1 MQPTAMSVHPNSPE
15 MSEPNT
21 PLWLPAIGALL
32 FALAGVWWA
41 TRPVPPAI
49 VADTVADAG
58 SEGTPAANAANPA
71 GADAGAPQGLA
82 AGGPPRPGSQPR
94 SARPSMD
101 PGKAGDIQRMLNRMP
116 KQK

>member
-1 MQPTAMSVHPNSPE
+1 MFRKLTIVA
-15 MSEPNT
+15 
-21 PLWLPAIGALL
+21 LPALL

-41 TRPVPPAI
+41 TRPVPPTI

-58 SEGTPAANAANPA
+58 SEGTPSAANGANAANA
-71 GADAGAPQGLA
+71 GADAAPPQPHLA
-82 AGGPPRPGSQPR
+82 AGAPRPGSEPR
-94 SARPSMD
+94 SARPQLD